1 MIAMDIVKQIATL
14 KAETLNRLSNWGR
27 YSTFDGSYDPR
38 TTFSGKLDNEKLEFI
53 KCEAM
58 ATRLAMSRALETN
71 RDYETTL
78 MEVQLEVGIELAKIL
93 AETIDPA
100 FAGTNDV
107 KIEEDGE
114 VCGICQEDMEKG
126 EEARAMGDCSHK
138 FHDFCIFEWVKRKR
152 NCPLCRC
159 QMETRKH
166 YEF

>member
-1 MIAMDIVKQIATL
+1 MDVKQIATL

-27 YSTFDGSYDPR
+27 YYSTFDGSCDPR
-38 TTFSGKLDNEKLEFI
+38 TTFSGKLDKEQLDFI
-53 KCEAM
+53 RCETM
-58 ATRLAMSRALETN
+58 ATTLAMSRARETN

-78 MEVQLEVGIELAKIL
+78 MEVQLEVGIELAKLL

-100 FAGTNDV
+100 FAGTNAV
-107 KIEEDGE
+107 RIEEDGE
-114 VCGICQEDMEKG
+114 EVCGICLENMEKG

-138 FHDFCIFEWVKRKR
+138 FHAFCIFEWVKRKK

-159 QMETRKH
+159 QMETSKP